1 MARGDNPRYV
11 VTSLDLPSPESV
23 YRDLYAARGQ
33 DENYIKA
40 MKLDLASG
48 RTSCT
53 TFEANQ
59 LRLYLACGAYVLHHE
74 LRTQVLCHTELAKAQ
89 PMTVMLKLFKLAV
102 KVVQYKDRV
111 KLHLPSNY
119 LFKDLMHK
127 ITERLFVARPAPG

>member
-1 MARGDNPRYV
+1 MGIQ
-11 VTSLDLPSPESV
+11 L
-23 YRDLYAARGQ
+23 
-33 DENYIKA
+33 K
-40 MKLDLASG
+40 
-48 RTSCT
+48 

-89 PMTVMLKLFKLAV
+89 PMSVILKLFKLAV

-119 LFKDLMHK
+119 PFKDLMHK
-127 ITERLFVARPAPG
+127 ITATTE